1 MNNKDY
7 TPDTRGT
14 SEHLLKRYSALQ
26 GIRSLMESHTESLC
40 KEFKRLIH
48 LGPVFGLEIR
58 NSESNDYTLEQET
71 YTIKDFIQV
80 KDRFKYI
87 LCKANLLPI
96 STITDKG
103 LNKGALVSFVDGKEL
118 EFSSYNGFFWEGN
131 SLEDLLDDGNVIYI
145 LDLFLG
151 GMYRDSEG
159 DINY

>member
-1 MNNKDY
+1 MNNKEY

-58 NSESNDYTLEQET
+58 NSEFNDSTLEQET

-103 LNKGALVSFVDGKEL
+103 LGKGALVSFVDGKEL
-118 EFSSYNGFFWEGN
+118 EFSSYHGFFWEGN
-131 SLEDLLDDGNVIYI
+131 SLEDLLNDGNVIYI

-159 DINY
+159 NFD

>member
-1 MNNKDY
+1 MNNKEY

-103 LNKGALVSFVDGKEL
+103 LGKGALVSFVDGKEL